1 MYTDTIDA
9 PTRRRLLAALQAA
22 TPAPVRAYP
31 LSMDQLIPSMWA
43 SESSRSSFARAGS
56 GAVPS
61 QGPRVLAT
69 RPRPEIIIG
78 TEISRGAREEALN
91 AGLGWVDETG
101 GAELHFVRD
110 GALIDVS
117 RPGLDGPRSRP
128 APQ

>member
-1 MYTDTIDA
+1 
-9 PTRRRLLAALQAA
+9 
-22 TPAPVRAYP
+22 
-31 LSMDQLIPSMWA
+31 MDQLIPSMWA
-43 SESSRSSFARAGS
+43 SELSRSSFAARWVGRC
-56 GAVPS
+56 GLRKV
-61 QGPRVLAT
+61 REVLAT

-117 RPGLDGPRSRP
+117 RPGSTARVLDLLRSGRWRSWAPPRHSSLTLIR
-128 APQ
+128 Q